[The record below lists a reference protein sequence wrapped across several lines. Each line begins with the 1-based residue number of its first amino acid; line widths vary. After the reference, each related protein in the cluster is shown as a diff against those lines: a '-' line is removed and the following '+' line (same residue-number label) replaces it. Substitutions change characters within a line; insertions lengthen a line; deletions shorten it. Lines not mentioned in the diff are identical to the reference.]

1 MLFLFLVAKLS
12 HSEVLSAVVFLL
24 QNACMILNQMFVLWS
39 VSPNNLY
46 LVSLVFMC
54 INSQ

>member
-24 QNACMILNQMFVLWS
+24 QNACMILNGMFVLWS